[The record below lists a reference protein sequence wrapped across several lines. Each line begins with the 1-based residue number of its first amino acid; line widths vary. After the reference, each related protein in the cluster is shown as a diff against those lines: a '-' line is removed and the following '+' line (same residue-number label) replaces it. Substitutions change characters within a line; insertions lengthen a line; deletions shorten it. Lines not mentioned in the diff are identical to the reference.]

1 MLYGERTAQV
11 YTRAG
16 SIVINN
22 PLPELGLPPDIIFY
36 EQEVLLNPDG
46 TKTILGQNERGAGIT
61 LDPSLISESFDLIN
75 PETGD
80 VVGSMTYGEV
90 QAVLFSL
97 YFHAT
102 GLRDTRPPT
111 EDPVVVDENMMP
123 VTEEPLPEDD
133 PAA

>member
-22 PLPELGLPPDIIFY
+22 PLPEQGLPPDITFF
-36 EQEVLLNPDG
+36 EQEVLQNADG
-46 TKTILGQNERGAGIT
+46 TNTILGQGERGCNIT
-61 LDPSLISESFDLIN
+61 LDPASVNESFDLIH
-75 PETGD
+75 PETGA

-90 QAVLFSL
+90 QMMLFSL

-102 GLRDTRPPT
+102 HLRDTRGPQY
-111 EDPVVVDENMMP
+111 ENVVVDDNFMP
-123 VTEEPLPEDD
+123 VED
-133 PAA
+133 PAP